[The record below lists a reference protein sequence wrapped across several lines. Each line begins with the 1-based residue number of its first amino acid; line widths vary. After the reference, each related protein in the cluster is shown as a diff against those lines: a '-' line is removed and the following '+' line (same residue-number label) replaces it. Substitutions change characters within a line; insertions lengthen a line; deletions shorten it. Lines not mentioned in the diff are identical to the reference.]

1 MNKNKTVRGAI
12 ITEFINSKDKNMK
25 FSTVQELIKEGN
37 VGDFYFTYKG
47 NVDSENT
54 HTAHRIMKLD
64 LYRKEITTIDQR
76 VYKILNQ
83 YDELKLK

>member
-1 MNKNKTVRGAI
+1 MNKNRTVRGAI
-12 ITEFINSKDKNMK
+12 ITEFINSKDKDMK

-37 VGDFYFTYKG
+37 VGDFYFKYKG
-47 NVDSENT
+47 KEESENVY
-54 HTAHRIMKLD
+54 TAHRIMKLD

-83 YDELKLK
+83 YDEPKIR

>member
-1 MNKNKTVRGAI
+1 MIKNKTVRGAI

-25 FSTVQELIKEGN
+25 FSSVQDLIKEGN
-37 VGDFYFTYKG
+37 VGDFYFKYKG
-47 NVDSENT
+47 KEESEDI
-54 HTAHRIMKLD
+54 HTSHRIMKLD

-83 YDELKLK
+83 YDELKIR